1 MAQAVLG
8 FNEQLE
14 RIGEV
19 AVVILL
25 GSMLSWSTFTL
36 QTVAFV
42 AVLLLVLRPLAVSV
56 GLLGSD
62 LSGTQRALIGW
73 FGIRGIGSLYY
84 LMYAIQHGLPDEL
97 AGTLATVTLATV
109 AISIVV
115 HGVSVTPLMGAYR
128 KRGTQEAG

>member
-1 MAQAVLG
+1 MVT
-8 FNEQLE
+8 
-14 RIGEV
+14 
-19 AVVILL
+19 LL
-25 GSMLSWSTFTL
+25 GSMLSWGSFTL

>member
-1 MAQAVLG
+1 MISST
-8 FNEQLE
+8 F
-14 RIGEV
+14 
-19 AVVILL
+19 
-25 GSMLSWSTFTL
+25 SWSVFTP

-42 AVLLLVLRPLAVSV
+42 AILLLILRPLAVSC

-84 LMYAIQHGLPDEL
+84 LMYAIQHGLPDEP
-97 AGTLATVTLATV
+97 ARTLANLTLATV
-109 AISIVV
+109 AVSIVV

-128 KRGTQEAG
+128 KRGA